1 MQISVV
7 FAGLL
12 HWVHLFSAVA
22 WVGGL
27 FFYLMVLLPSLKDLD
42 PPAARRLSFIVGMRF
57 RAVSLISL
65 FALLLTGLYLFGQL
79 MQGVNH
85 AAFFASPYGRIL
97 GIKIALALLAIG
109 TGIFIG
115 FGLAPKLVAALE
127 AHDEARIRSVGKF
140 MGILSGISFL
150 LGLAI
155 TVCVAMLRVS
165 A

>member
-1 MQISVV
+1 MQISVL

-12 HWVHLFSAVA
+12 HWIHLFAAVA

-42 PPAARRLSFIVGMRF
+42 PTAARRLSVIVGMRF

-65 FALLLTGLYLFGQL
+65 FARLLTGLYLFGQL
-79 MQGVNH
+79 MGNVNH
-85 AAFFASPYGRIL
+85 GAFFASLYGRIL
-97 GIKIALALLAIG
+97 GIKIMLALLAIG

-127 AHDEARIRSVGKF
+127 AHDEARTKSVGKS
-140 MGILSGISFL
+140 MGILSGVSFL

-155 TVCVAMLRVS
+155 TVCVALLRVS